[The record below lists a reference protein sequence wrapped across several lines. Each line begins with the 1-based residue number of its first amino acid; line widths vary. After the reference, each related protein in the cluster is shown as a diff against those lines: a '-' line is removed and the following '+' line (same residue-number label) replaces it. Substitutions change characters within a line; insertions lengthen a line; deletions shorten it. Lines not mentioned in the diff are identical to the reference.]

1 MHDDANA
8 SRVLW
13 VYEDREI
20 AANMDKKTRTRS
32 VMDRV
37 VSLKVCTPIIRPGLH
52 YSLQRMHHC
61 ARACRI
67 CTAPDRLIPC
77 TSLHTAPAGAHEAA
91 GV

>member
-37 VSLKVCTPIIRPGLH
+37 VSLKVFTPIIRAGFTLLPAAYASLCKGL
-52 YSLQRMHHC
+52 
-61 ARACRI
+61 
-67 CTAPDRLIPC
+67 
-77 TSLHTAPAGAHEAA
+77 
-91 GV
+91 

>member
-13 VYEDREI
+13 VYQDRET

-37 VSLKVCTPIIRPGLH
+37 VSVKVCTPIIR
-52 YSLQRMHHC
+52 
-61 ARACRI
+61 
-67 CTAPDRLIPC
+67 
-77 TSLHTAPAGAHEAA
+77 AGFA
-91 GV
+91 